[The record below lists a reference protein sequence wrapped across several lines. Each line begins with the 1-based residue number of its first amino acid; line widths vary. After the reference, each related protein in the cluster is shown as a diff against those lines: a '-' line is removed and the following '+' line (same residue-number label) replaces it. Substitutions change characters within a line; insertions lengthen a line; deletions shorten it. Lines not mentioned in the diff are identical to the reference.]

1 MAPNASVN
9 VYMGHGGTSFGFEA
23 GANTGDGA
31 FYVEPTSYDYD
42 GLISEAGDLTPKY
55 FAIKEVVAKYL
66 PLPPDNIHV
75 DPVVPKGDYG
85 TVNMQFVAD
94 LSSFYSILSEGR

>member
-23 GANTGDGA
+23 GANIGDGA
-31 FYVEPTSYDYD
+31 FYMEPTSYDYD

-55 FAIKEVVAKYL
+55 FAIKEVVGKYL
-66 PLPPDNIHV
+66 PLPNIHV
-75 DPVVPKGDYG
+75 EPVVPKGDYG
-85 TVNMQFVAD
+85 AVNMEFVAD